1 MGTLPLINI
10 LIRTTE
16 GRSELLER
24 CLNSVCSQTYPNTN
38 VIICSD
44 YNPFPPIP
52 SFYVEPNFT
61 LGSYYYN
68 DYCNFLKAKVPNGWF
83 FFLDDDDY
91 LVDEMALE
99 RIAQNFEGNSAI
111 ICQMSRDNGKVKPS
125 DELMDSREILS
136 GKIGLPC
143 LVLHSHHIDLA
154 NIAPVENGDYLW
166 IKSIVKEVVPKFV
179 KEVLVHSPKR
189 SFGL

>member
-1 MGTLPLINI
+1 MGTKPLINI
-10 LIRTTE
+10 LIRTTK
-16 GRSELLER
+16 GRLELLDR
-24 CLNSVCSQTYPNTN
+24 CLKSIYSQTYLNTN
-38 VIICSD
+38 IIICYD
-44 YNPFPPIP
+44 YDDFPAMP
-52 SFYVEPNFT
+52 SFYVQPNLA
-61 LGSYYYN
+61 LGAYYYN

-91 LVDEMALE
+91 LVNGTALE
-99 RIAQNFEGNSAI
+99 RIAQHFEGNSAI

-125 DELMDSREILS
+125 DELMDLRQITS

-143 LVLHSHHIDLA
+143 LVLHSDHIALSD
-154 NIAPVENGDYLW
+154 IAPVENGDYLW
-166 IKSIVKEVVPKFV
+166 IKSITNAVEPKFV